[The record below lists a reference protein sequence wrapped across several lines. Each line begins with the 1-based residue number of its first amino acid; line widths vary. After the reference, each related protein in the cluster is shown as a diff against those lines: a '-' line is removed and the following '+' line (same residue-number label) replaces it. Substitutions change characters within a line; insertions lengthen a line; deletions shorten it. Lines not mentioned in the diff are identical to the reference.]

1 MPDDELDG
9 IGGHPSLTSNLDD
22 NDEFLPSTSANAIS
36 SDKALSKFQDDDEDD
51 EDEFTSSLMKA
62 AQGKK
67 IVKLFF
73 ANFMPIFE
81 AEVDFTNFPFQFR

>member
-9 IGGHPSLTSNLDD
+9 VGGHPSLTSNLDD

-36 SDKALSKFQDDDEDD
+36 SEKAFSKFQDDDEDD

-67 IVKLFF
+67 NREIVSQK
-73 ANFMPIFE
+73 
-81 AEVDFTNFPFQFR
+81 FRETK

>member
-9 IGGHPSLTSNLDD
+9 IGGHPSLNSNLDD

-36 SDKALSKFQDDDEDD
+36 SEKALSKFQDDDEDD

-67 IVKLFF
+67 IVKSFLRLKLK
-73 ANFMPIFE
+73 
-81 AEVDFTNFPFQFR
+81 QFLRE

>member
-9 IGGHPSLTSNLDD
+9 IGGHPSLNSNLDD

-67 IVKLFF
+67 IVKSFLRLKLK
-73 ANFMPIFE
+73 
-81 AEVDFTNFPFQFR
+81 QFLRE

>member
-9 IGGHPSLTSNLDD
+9 VGGHPSLTSNLDD

-36 SDKALSKFQDDDEDD
+36 SEKALSKFQDDDEDD

-62 AQGKK
+62 AQGKTNRE
-67 IVKLFF
+67 IVSQK
-73 ANFMPIFE
+73 
-81 AEVDFTNFPFQFR
+81 FRETK